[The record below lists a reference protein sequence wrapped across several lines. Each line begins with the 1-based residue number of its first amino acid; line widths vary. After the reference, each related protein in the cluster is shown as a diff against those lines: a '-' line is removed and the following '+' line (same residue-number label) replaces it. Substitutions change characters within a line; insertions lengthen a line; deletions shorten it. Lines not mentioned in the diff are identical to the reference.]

1 MLELDGLWG
10 VAGDELEHLTDLR
23 THRQVLV
30 VGRVVRPA
38 GGRGQ
43 GQGQGQGRGQGRG
56 QGQGT
61 PPAGMA
67 DQRRISSGVYSL
79 AGCGVR
85 LKDEGGN
92 KGQIRHVA
100 AYMNR
105 SAAVRHSTMRSD
117 TCGTVTMLRSYR

>member
-1 MLELDGLWG
+1 MLELDGLRR

-38 GGRGQ
+38 RGRGQ
-43 GQGQGQGRGQGRG
+43 GQGQGQGK
-56 QGQGT
+56 GT

-67 DQRRISSGVYSL
+67 VQWRTSSGVYSL

-92 KGQIRHVA
+92 KGQIRHVV

-105 SAAVRHSTMRSD
+105 SAAVRHCTMRSD
-117 TCGTVTMLRSYR
+117 TCGTV